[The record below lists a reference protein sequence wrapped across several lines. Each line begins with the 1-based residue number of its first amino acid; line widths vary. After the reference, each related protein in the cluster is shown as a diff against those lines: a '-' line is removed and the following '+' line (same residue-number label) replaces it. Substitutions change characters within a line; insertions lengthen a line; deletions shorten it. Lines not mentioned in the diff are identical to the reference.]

1 MFDLQICSPYS
12 PYSLTPLLPYS
23 LTPLTYCPNAL
34 LPYCPNILSCKARS
48 SAIFEPGLG
57 AALA

>member
-1 MFDLQICSPYS
+1 MFDLQIYCPYL

-23 LTPLTYCPNAL
+23 LTPLTYCLIAL
-34 LPYCPNILSCKARS
+34 LPYCPNMASCNARS
-48 SAIFEPGLG
+48 SAIFEPGFG